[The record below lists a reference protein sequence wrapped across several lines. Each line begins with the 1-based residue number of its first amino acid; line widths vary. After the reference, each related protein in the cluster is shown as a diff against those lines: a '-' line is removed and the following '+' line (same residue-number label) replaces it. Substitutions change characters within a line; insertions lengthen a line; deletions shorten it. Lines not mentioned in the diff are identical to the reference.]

1 MESLKYCFSCGEEL
15 VEEADFCHSCGQD
28 LSEISNDTDSSESNE
43 KDESLYEDI
52 DLLKEDI
59 NLDGINLYT
68 NRDEEGEELL
78 EMWREAIANAL
89 EEQDVTIEDIDNE
102 DMFNYLMVD
111 EILKRS
117 TRIILEKEDK
127 GFNYQKIMEEEME
140 D

>member
-1 MESLKYCFSCGEEL
+1 MLLLYYVPGFPIIQLIPLKIEREE
-15 VEEADFCHSCGQD
+15 DR
-28 LSEISNDTDSSESNE
+28 
-43 KDESLYEDI
+43 YEDI
-52 DLLKEDI
+52 TLLKEDI
-59 NLDGINLYT
+59 NLDEINLYT
-68 NRDEEGEELL
+68 NTDEKGEKLL

-102 DMFNYLMVD
+102 DMFSYLMVD

-117 TRIILEKEDK
+117 TRIILEKEGE

>member
-1 MESLKYCFSCGEEL
+1 MSLNYCPRCGEKL
-15 VEEADFCHSCGQD
+15 VEKADFCHSCGQD
-28 LSEISNDTDSSESNE
+28 LSEISNNTDSSESNE
-43 KDESLYEDI
+43 NNDSLYEGI

-59 NLDGINLYT
+59 NLDEISLYT
-68 NRDEEGEELL
+68 NTDEDGEELL

-89 EEQDVTIEDIDNE
+89 KEQDVTIEDIDNE

-117 TRIILEKEDK
+117 TRIILEKEDE

>member
-1 MESLKYCFSCGEEL
+1 MESLNYCFSCGEEL
-15 VEEADFCHSCGQD
+15 VQEADFCHSCGQD
-28 LSEISNDTDSSESNE
+28 LSEISKNTDSSESNE
-43 KDESLYEDI
+43 NNDSLYEDI

-59 NLDGINLYT
+59 NLDEINLYT
-68 NRDEEGEELL
+68 NTDEDGEELL

-117 TRIILEKEDK
+117 TKIILKKEDK
-127 GFNYQKIMEEEME
+127 GFNYQKIMEEEIE
-140 D
+140 N